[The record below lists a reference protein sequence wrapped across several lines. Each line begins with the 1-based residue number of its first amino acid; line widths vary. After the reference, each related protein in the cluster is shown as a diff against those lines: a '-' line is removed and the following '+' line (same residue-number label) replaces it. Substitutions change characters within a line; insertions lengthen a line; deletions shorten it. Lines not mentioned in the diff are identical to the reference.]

1 MTGVCKQFALGC
13 DVQQQHT
20 GRDRT
25 RPLDTESCTPHL
37 GSIVQLQNMPTALNN
52 GREWMCSEP

>member
-1 MTGVCKQFALGC
+1 MTGVCKQIANC

-25 RPLDTESCTPHL
+25 R
-37 GSIVQLQNMPTALNN
+37 ALIIAILTSSRAPPPWFYSAIAKHAN
-52 GREWMCSEP
+52 RTQQRS